1 MNKYLKVLLISII
14 LLISFLL
21 NFENNISYGQ
31 NKNTMDELISIS
43 EEEEYLNKKIND
55 LNYILKNKR
64 YYKSF
69 ENNYN
74 FISLEKRV
82 SINSLKYIQINLLK
96 ILSEN
101 ELNNCKKAKELLIKE
116 VKMEKE
122 EILKN
127 SDSTYVKGRWP
138 LENHFFV
145 SSEYGYRVHPIT
157 NKLSF
162 HTGIDIPAP
171 KNTKVLASDDGIVI
185 FAGYKKGYGNVV
197 EIDHFDNKQTLY
209 AHNNSIS
216 VKVGDVVKRG
226 QVISQ
231 VGSTG
236 NSTGNHVHFEVKIN
250 NKRINPIYGV
260 NKEK

>member
-1 MNKYLKVLLISII
+1 MNKSLKVLLISII

-101 ELNNCKKAKELLIKE
+101 ELNNCKKAKELLILKE
-116 VKMEKE
+116 
-122 EILKN
+122 
-127 SDSTYVKGRWP
+127 
-138 LENHFFV
+138 
-145 SSEYGYRVHPIT
+145 
-157 NKLSF
+157 
-162 HTGIDIPAP
+162 
-171 KNTKVLASDDGIVI
+171 
-185 FAGYKKGYGNVV
+185 
-197 EIDHFDNKQTLY
+197 
-209 AHNNSIS
+209 
-216 VKVGDVVKRG
+216 
-226 QVISQ
+226 
-231 VGSTG
+231 
-236 NSTGNHVHFEVKIN
+236 
-250 NKRINPIYGV
+250 
-260 NKEK
+260 

>member
-101 ELNNCKKAKELLIKE
+101 ELNNCK
-116 VKMEKE
+116 M
-122 EILKN
+122 
-127 SDSTYVKGRWP
+127 TM
-138 LENHFFV
+138 
-145 SSEYGYRVHPIT
+145 
-157 NKLSF
+157 
-162 HTGIDIPAP
+162 
-171 KNTKVLASDDGIVI
+171 
-185 FAGYKKGYGNVV
+185 FAMFWV
-197 EIDHFDNKQTLY
+197 
-209 AHNNSIS
+209 NNSW
-216 VKVGDVVKRG
+216 KYNGK
-226 QVISQ
+226 
-231 VGSTG
+231 
-236 NSTGNHVHFEVKIN
+236 
-250 NKRINPIYGV
+250 
-260 NKEK
+260 KEWK